1 MDMKKDGNKICVLL
15 VEDDRAI
22 RETMWMVLES
32 EPNFEVH
39 AAEDGKM
46 ALAMLADAKLRH
58 ETLPDLI
65 ITDLMMPNV
74 TGWELVD
81 AIRKVNGGLDHI
93 PVIVYSGVAHYN
105 ADNKVLQ
112 GCLFLRK
119 PVELDLLFNT
129 IKRALSGP
137 RPKENA
143 NV

>member
-1 MDMKKDGNKICVLL
+1 MDDMKRDGNKICVLL

-39 AAEDGKM
+39 AAVDGKQ
-46 ALAMLADAKLRH
+46 ALDMLAAAH
-58 ETLPDLI
+58 VYPDLI

-81 AIRKVNGGLDHI
+81 AVKTANGLKHI
-93 PVIVYSGVAHYN
+93 PIIVYSGVAHYN
-105 ADNKVLQ
+105 KDNKALQ

-119 PVELDLLFNT
+119 PVELDILFST
-129 IKRALSGP
+129 IKQALSGP